1 MCRLERERLART
13 RPAGRLRVPRLGAL
27 PPLLLGGVL
36 LLAQRS
42 AAAPPQEVDPSLAP
56 WFHSLEQPGSG
67 LSCCSIADCR
77 TADYRIVGDHYEA
90 FIEGTWMVVPPD
102 RVLSRTDN
110 PTGRAVVCWTKINGI
125 MCFVRGPET

>member
-1 MCRLERERLART
+1 MGRADGTRPRRLALAAMIWT
-13 RPAGRLRVPRLGAL
+13 AMLSVPTLTVSEAR
-27 PPLLLGGVL
+27 
-36 LLAQRS
+36 
-42 AAAPPQEVDPSLAP
+42 AAPPPDTDPSLAP

-77 TADYRIVGDHYEA
+77 PADYRIVSGHYEVY
-90 FIEGTWMVVPPD
+90 IEGAWMAVPPD
-102 RVLSRTDN
+102 RVLTRTDN